1 MGGTAPF
8 NESQQRR
15 ILANAEY
22 ADKLLADIE
31 NILMGAEAGRLFRRH
46 HPDVT
51 PQQARLVRSSIAQFR
66 RQLGGFRKRRRWTA
80 AGGGLSRQIQRGRD

>member
-51 PQQARLVRSSIAQFR
+51 PQQARLVRSS
-66 RQLGGFRKRRRWTA
+66 
-80 AGGGLSRQIQRGRD
+80 